1 MGVEGAWLAHHG
13 IKGMKWGVRRFRNE
27 DGSLTDLGKKR
38 YGIAKRI
45 KFPWSSK
52 KKTKPKASAIQ
63 DENSKDFSPKKRR
76 ISTMTDEELR
86 KDIARLEL
94 EKKYKNL
101 YQEMHPKKKHAVLK
115 FIASKSGTFLSKA
128 TDKMIENAINNMFGS
143 DKGGNNNQNN
153 NRNRNQNNNRNNNQ
167 NNDQDAEHDN

>member
-38 YGIAKRI
+38 YGIAKSL
-45 KFPWSSK
+45 KFPWRAK
-52 KKTKPKASAIQ
+52 KKTVAKPSEANEDNAR
-63 DENSKDFSPKKRR
+63 NYSPKKRK

-86 KDIARLEL
+86 KDIARLRL
-94 EKKYKNL
+94 EKDYKRL
-101 YQEMHPKKKHAVLK
+101 YNDMHPKKKHAVLN
-115 FIASKSGTFLSKA
+115 FIASKSGIFLSKA

-143 DKGGNNNQNN
+143 DKGDGRNRNNRNNNGNN
-153 NRNRNQNNNRNNNQ
+153 NRNRNS
-167 NNDQDAEHDN
+167 NNDDDSERDN